1 MGKSKEDIIKEITA
15 HLAACGIRNWDEVY
29 VGIADD
35 VEKRLFTDHNVS
47 EKGGIWIYRQAN
59 SSDCAREV
67 EKYMLD
73 QGAQGGPGGGSD
85 ETNYVYAYKIEP
97 YTKE

>member
-1 MGKSKEDIIKEITA
+1 MGKSKEDIIKEIVA
-15 HLAACGIRNWDEVY
+15 YLVARGIRNWDEVY

-35 VEKRLFTDHNVS
+35 VEKRLFTDHRV
-47 EKGGIWIYRQAN
+47 EKDGGIWIYRQAN

-67 EKYMLD
+67 EKDLLD

>member
-15 HLAACGIRNWDEVY
+15 YLATRGVGSLDVIY

-35 VEKRLFTDHNVS
+35 VEKRLFTDHRV
-47 EKGGIWIYRQAN
+47 EKDGGIWIYRQAN

-67 EKYMLD
+67 EKYLLD
-73 QGAQGGPGGGSD
+73 RGAQGGPGGGSD

>member
-1 MGKSKEDIIKEITA
+1 MGKSKEDIIKEI
-15 HLAACGIRNWDEVY
+15 AAYLVACRIRNLDEVY

-35 VEKRLFTDHNVS
+35 VEKRLFTDHRV
-47 EKGGIWIYRQAN
+47 EKDGGIWIYRQAN

-67 EKYMLD
+67 EKYWLD

>member
-15 HLAACGIRNWDEVY
+15 HLAARGIRNWDEVY

-35 VEKRLFTDHNVS
+35 VEKRLFTDHRV
-47 EKGGIWIYRQAN
+47 EKDGGIWIYRQAN

-67 EKYMLD
+67 EKYFLE
-73 QGAQGGPGGGSD
+73 QGTKGGPGGGSD